1 MKRLFRFLVVMLL
14 ILMLFSNYASGAS
27 LTVPLNELLGQ
38 YTTTVFEPGNII
50 EPGGTQFIAFD
61 NPISV
66 GGFILEYSG
75 TIKFPLYIG
84 EDGNTFEGPA
94 QNTFWIR
101 FPSATT
107 GTGISL
113 ELESYHTYGRD
124 YVLEGND
131 FQYTRTFNN
140 NYGNADVVD
149 IERFNFLY
157 NGPFMTEF
165 DLNPF
170 QPGIID
176 VNNAQITFIEGA
188 VPLPPAIWLLGS
200 GLIVVVMRKYR
211 KLQEL

>member
-1 MKRLFRFLVVMLL
+1 MKRLFGFLSVILL
-14 ILMLFSNYASGAS
+14 ILKVFSNYASAS
-27 LTVPLNELLGQ
+27 LTVPLNELVSQ
-38 YTTTVFEPGNII
+38 YTTTVPDLDNI

-61 NPISV
+61 DPIFV

-84 EDGNTFEGPA
+84 ENGNIFEGPA
-94 QNTFWIR
+94 TNIFGIR
-101 FPSATT
+101 FPNSVT
-107 GTGISL
+107 GTGLFL
-113 ELESYHTYGRD
+113 ELESYHTNGRD

-131 FQYTRTFNN
+131 FQYTWTFNN

-149 IERFNFLY
+149 IELFNFFY

-165 DLNPF
+165 DLDPF

-176 VNNAQITFIEGA
+176 VNNAQITFIEST

-200 GLIVVVMRKYR
+200 GLIVVVIIKYR